1 MNNNSAKTLFDNKTY
16 VFMTECLS
24 TNDYLLKLLKKK
36 NYEEGTMVNTSY
48 QKDGRGQ
55 RNNEWL
61 SKKDKNLTFSFLLEP
76 NIKLSNQFLL
86 HIITSISIFKTL
98 LEINIK
104 NISIKWP
111 NDIYVNDKKIAGIL
125 IENLVYRKF
134 IHKSVIGVGLNIN
147 QANFGSLNA
156 TSIINETLKKH
167 SLDQILKIFKSTFNK
182 EYLKLNSNKIHE
194 EFDFYKKNLI
204 GYQVEKKYEYN
215 SDVIKGKIIDIL
227 SDGILV
233 IQTKNSIMKLNFGDI
248 RLV

>member
-1 MNNNSAKTLFDNKTY
+1 MG
-16 VFMTECLS
+16 C
-24 TNDYLLKLLKKK
+24 
-36 NYEEGTMVNTSY
+36 
-48 QKDGRGQ
+48 
-55 RNNEWL
+55 
-61 SKKDKNLTFSFLLEP
+61 
-76 NIKLSNQFLL
+76 KLSLVL
-86 HIITSISIFKTL
+86 A
-98 LEINIK
+98 
-104 NISIKWP
+104 
-111 NDIYVNDKKIAGIL
+111 DYKKIAGIL

>member
-16 VFMTECLS
+16 IFMTECLS

-36 NYEEGTMVNTSY
+36 NYEEGTMVHTNY
-48 QKDGRGQ
+48 QKNGRGQ

-61 SKKDKNLTFSFLLEP
+61 SENGKNLTFSFLLEP
-76 NIKLSNQFLL
+76 YVELSNQFFL

-98 LEINIK
+98 LKINIK

>member
-1 MNNNSAKTLFDNKTY
+1 M
-16 VFMTECLS
+16 
-24 TNDYLLKLLKKK
+24 
-36 NYEEGTMVNTSY
+36 
-48 QKDGRGQ
+48 
-55 RNNEWL
+55 
-61 SKKDKNLTFSFLLEP
+61 
-76 NIKLSNQFLL
+76 
-86 HIITSISIFKTL
+86 
-98 LEINIK
+98 
-104 NISIKWP
+104 
-111 NDIYVNDKKIAGIL
+111 
-125 IENLVYRKF
+125 
-134 IHKSVIGVGLNIN
+134 IGVGLNIN

>member
-1 MNNNSAKTLFDNKTY
+1 M
-16 VFMTECLS
+16 VH
-24 TNDYLLKLLKKK
+24 TN
-36 NYEEGTMVNTSY
+36 Y
-48 QKDGRGQ
+48 QKNGRGQ

-61 SKKDKNLTFSFLLEP
+61 SENGKNLTFSFLLEP
-76 NIKLSNQFLL
+76 YVELSNQFFL

-98 LEINIK
+98 LKINIK

-167 SLDQILKIFKSTFNK
+167 SLDQILKIFK
-182 EYLKLNSNKIHE
+182 
-194 EFDFYKKNLI
+194 
-204 GYQVEKKYEYN
+204 
-215 SDVIKGKIIDIL
+215 
-227 SDGILV
+227 
-233 IQTKNSIMKLNFGDI
+233 
-248 RLV
+248 

>member
-16 VFMTECLS
+16 IFMTECLS

-36 NYEEGTMVNTSY
+36 NYEEGTMVHTNY
-48 QKDGRGQ
+48 QKNGRGQ

-61 SKKDKNLTFSFLLEP
+61 SENGKNLTFSFLLEP
-76 NIKLSNQFLL
+76 YVELSNQFFL

-98 LEINIK
+98 LKINIK

-227 SDGILV
+227 SDGVLV

>member
-16 VFMTECLS
+16 IFMTECLS

-36 NYEEGTMVNTSY
+36 NYEEGTMVHTNY
-48 QKDGRGQ
+48 QKNGRGQ

-61 SKKDKNLTFSFLLEP
+61 SENGKNLTFSFLLEP
-76 NIKLSNQFLL
+76 YVELSNQFFL

-98 LEINIK
+98 LKINIK

-167 SLDQILKIFKSTFNK
+167 SLNQILKIFKSIFNK

>member
-1 MNNNSAKTLFDNKTY
+1 
-16 VFMTECLS
+16 MTEWLS

-36 NYEEGTMVNTSY
+36 NYEEGTMVHTNY
-48 QKDGRGQ
+48 QKNGRGQ

-61 SKKDKNLTFSFLLEP
+61 SENGKNLTFSFLLEP
-76 NIKLSNQFLL
+76 YVELSNQFFL
-86 HIITSISIFKTL
+86 HIITSISRFKTL
-98 LEINIK
+98 LKINIK
-104 NISIKWP
+104 NVSIKWP

-215 SDVIKGKIIDIL
+215 SDLIKGKIIDIL

>member
-16 VFMTECLS
+16 IFMTECLS

-36 NYEEGTMVNTSY
+36 NYEEGTMVHTNY
-48 QKDGRGQ
+48 QKNGRGQ

-61 SKKDKNLTFSFLLEP
+61 SENGKNLTFSFLLEP
-76 NIKLSNQFLL
+76 YVELSNQFFL

-98 LEINIK
+98 LKINIK

-215 SDVIKGKIIDIL
+215 SDLIKGKIIDIL

>member
-1 MNNNSAKTLFDNKTY
+1 MSNNSAKTLFDNKTY

-36 NYEEGTMVNTSY
+36 SYQEGTMVNTSY
-48 QKDGRGQ
+48 QKGGRGQ
-55 RNNEWL
+55 RNNNWL
-61 SKKDKNLTFSFLLEP
+61 SEKGKNLTFSFLLEP
-76 NIKLSNQFLL
+76 NIELSNQFLL

-147 QANFGSLNA
+147 QTNFGILNA
-156 TSIINETLKKH
+156 TSTINQTMKKH
-167 SLDQILKIFKSTFNK
+167 NLDQILQIFKSIFNK

-204 GYQVEKKYEYN
+204 GYQREKKYEYN
-215 SDVIKGKIIDIL
+215 SAVIKGKIIDVL
-227 SDGILV
+227 SDGIFV
-233 IQTKNSIMKLNFGDI
+233 IQTKDSIIKLNFCDI

>member
-16 VFMTECLS
+16 IFMTECLS

-36 NYEEGTMVNTSY
+36 NYEEGTMVHTNY
-48 QKDGRGQ
+48 QKNGRAQ

-61 SKKDKNLTFSFLLEP
+61 SENGKNLTFSFLLEP
-76 NIKLSNQFLL
+76 YVELSNQFFL

-98 LEINIK
+98 LKINIK

>member
-36 NYEEGTMVNTSY
+36 SYEEGTMVNTSY
-48 QKDGRGQ
+48 QKGGRGQ

-61 SKKDKNLTFSFLLEP
+61 SEKGKNLTFSFLLEP

-98 LEINIK
+98 LKIKIK

-125 IENLVYRKF
+125 IENIVYRKF

-147 QANFGSLNA
+147 QVNFGSLNA
-156 TSIINETLKKH
+156 TSIINETMKKH
-167 SLDQILKIFKSTFNK
+167 NLNQIIQIFKSIFNK

-194 EFDFYKKNLI
+194 EFDYYKNNLI
-204 GYQVEKKYEYN
+204 GYQIEKKYEYN
-215 SDVIKGKIIDIL
+215 SGVIKGKIIDVL

-233 IQTKNSIMKLNFGDI
+233 IQTKDSIMKLNFGDI

>member
-16 VFMTECLS
+16 IFMTECLS

-36 NYEEGTMVNTSY
+36 NYEEGTMVHTNY
-48 QKDGRGQ
+48 QKNGRGQ

-61 SKKDKNLTFSFLLEP
+61 SENGKNLTFSFLLEP
-76 NIKLSNQFLL
+76 YVELSNQFFL

-98 LEINIK
+98 LKINIK

-134 IHKSVIGVGLNIN
+134 IHKSVIGIGLNIN

>member
-1 MNNNSAKTLFDNKTY
+1 
-16 VFMTECLS
+16 MTECLS

-36 NYEEGTMVNTSY
+36 NYEEGTMVHTNY
-48 QKDGRGQ
+48 QKNGRGQ

-61 SKKDKNLTFSFLLEP
+61 SENGKNLTFSFLLEP
-76 NIKLSNQFLL
+76 CVELSNQFFL

-98 LEINIK
+98 LKINIK

-167 SLDQILKIFKSTFNK
+167 SLNQILKIFKSTFNK

>member
-16 VFMTECLS
+16 IFMTECLS

-36 NYEEGTMVNTSY
+36 NYEEGTMVHTNY
-48 QKDGRGQ
+48 QKNGRGQ

-61 SKKDKNLTFSFLLEP
+61 SENGKNLTFSFLLEP
-76 NIKLSNQFLL
+76 YVELSNQFFL

-98 LEINIK
+98 LKINIK

-156 TSIINETLKKH
+156 TSIINETLKRH

>member
-1 MNNNSAKTLFDNKTY
+1 M
-16 VFMTECLS
+16 VH
-24 TNDYLLKLLKKK
+24 TN
-36 NYEEGTMVNTSY
+36 Y
-48 QKDGRGQ
+48 QKNGRGQ

-61 SKKDKNLTFSFLLEP
+61 SENGKNLTFSFLLEP
-76 NIKLSNQFLL
+76 YVELSNQFFL

-98 LEINIK
+98 LKINIK
-104 NISIKWP
+104 NVSIKWP

>member
-16 VFMTECLS
+16 IFMTECLS

-36 NYEEGTMVNTSY
+36 NYEEGTMVHTNY
-48 QKDGRGQ
+48 QKNGRGQ

-61 SKKDKNLTFSFLLEP
+61 SENGKNLTFSFLLEP
-76 NIKLSNQFLL
+76 YVELSNQFFL

-98 LEINIK
+98 LKINIK

-167 SLDQILKIFKSTFNK
+167 SLDQILKIFKSIFNK

>member
-16 VFMTECLS
+16 IFMTECLS

-36 NYEEGTMVNTSY
+36 NYEEGTMVHTNY
-48 QKDGRGQ
+48 QKNGRGQ
-55 RNNEWL
+55 RNHEWL
-61 SKKDKNLTFSFLLEP
+61 SENGKNLTFSFLLEP
-76 NIKLSNQFLL
+76 YVELSNQFFL

-98 LEINIK
+98 LKINIK

>member
-16 VFMTECLS
+16 IFMTECLS

-36 NYEEGTMVNTSY
+36 NYEEGTMVHTNY
-48 QKDGRGQ
+48 QKNGRGQ

-61 SKKDKNLTFSFLLEP
+61 SENGKNLTFSFLLEP
-76 NIKLSNQFLL
+76 YVELSNQFFL

>member
-16 VFMTECLS
+16 IFMTECLS

-36 NYEEGTMVNTSY
+36 NYEEGTMVHTNY
-48 QKDGRGQ
+48 QKNGRGQ

-61 SKKDKNLTFSFLLEP
+61 SENGKNLTFSFLLEP
-76 NIKLSNQFLL
+76 YVELSNQFFL

-98 LEINIK
+98 LKINIK

-156 TSIINETLKKH
+156 TSIINENLKKH

>member
-16 VFMTECLS
+16 IFMTECLS

-36 NYEEGTMVNTSY
+36 NYEEGTMVNTNY
-48 QKDGRGQ
+48 QKNGRGQ

-61 SKKDKNLTFSFLLEP
+61 SENGKNLTFSFLLEP
-76 NIKLSNQFLL
+76 YVELSNQFFL

-98 LEINIK
+98 LKINIK

>member
-1 MNNNSAKTLFDNKTY
+1 MSNNSAKTLFDNKTY

-36 NYEEGTMVNTSY
+36 SYQEGTMVNTSY
-48 QKDGRGQ
+48 QKGGRGQ
-55 RNNEWL
+55 RNNNWL
-61 SKKDKNLTFSFLLEP
+61 SEKGKNLTFSFLLEP
-76 NIKLSNQFLL
+76 NIELSNQFLL

-147 QANFGSLNA
+147 QTNFGILNA
-156 TSIINETLKKH
+156 TSTINQTMKKH
-167 SLDQILKIFKSTFNK
+167 NLDQILQIFKSIFNK

-204 GYQVEKKYEYN
+204 GYQTEKKYEYN
-215 SDVIKGKIIDIL
+215 SAVIKGKIIDVL

-233 IQTKNSIMKLNFGDI
+233 IQTKDSIKKLNFCDI

>member
-16 VFMTECLS
+16 IFMTECLS

-36 NYEEGTMVNTSY
+36 NYEEGTMVHTNY
-48 QKDGRGQ
+48 QKNGRGQ

-61 SKKDKNLTFSFLLEP
+61 SENGKNLTFSFLLEP
-76 NIKLSNQFLL
+76 YVELSNQFFL
-86 HIITSISIFKTL
+86 HIITSISVFKTL
-98 LEINIK
+98 LKINIK
-104 NISIKWP
+104 NVSIKWP

>member
-1 MNNNSAKTLFDNKTY
+1 MSNNSAKTLFDNKTY

-36 NYEEGTMVNTSY
+36 NYEEGTMINTSY
-48 QKDGRGQ
+48 QKGGRGQ
-55 RNNEWL
+55 RNHEWL
-61 SKKDKNLTFSFLLEP
+61 SEKGKNLTFSFLLEP

-98 LEINIK
+98 LKINIK

-111 NDIYVNDKKIAGIL
+111 NDIYVNNKKIAGIL

-147 QANFGSLNA
+147 QVKFSSLNA
-156 TSIINETLKKH
+156 TSIINETMKKH
-167 SLDQILKIFKSTFNK
+167 NLNQIIQIFKSIFNK

-194 EFDFYKKNLI
+194 EFDYYKKNLI
-204 GYQVEKKYEYN
+204 GYQIEKKYEYN
-215 SDVIKGKIIDIL
+215 SGVIKGKIIDVL

-233 IQTKNSIMKLNFGDI
+233 IQTKDSIMKLNFGDI

>member
-16 VFMTECLS
+16 IFMTECLS

-36 NYEEGTMVNTSY
+36 NYEEGTMVHTNY
-48 QKDGRGQ
+48 QKNGRGQ

-61 SKKDKNLTFSFLLEP
+61 SENGKNLTFSFLLEP
-76 NIKLSNQFLL
+76 YVELSNQFFL

-98 LEINIK
+98 LKINIK

-204 GYQVEKKYEYN
+204 GYQIEKKYEYN

>member
-16 VFMTECLS
+16 IFMTECLS

-36 NYEEGTMVNTSY
+36 NYEEGTMVHTNY
-48 QKDGRGQ
+48 QKNGRGQ

-61 SKKDKNLTFSFLLEP
+61 SENGKNLTFSFLLEP
-76 NIKLSNQFLL
+76 YVELSNQFFL

-98 LEINIK
+98 LKINLK
-104 NISIKWP
+104 KISIKWP

>member
-16 VFMTECLS
+16 IFMTECLS

-36 NYEEGTMVNTSY
+36 NYEEGTMVHTNY
-48 QKDGRGQ
+48 QKNGRGQ
-55 RNNEWL
+55 RNIEWL
-61 SKKDKNLTFSFLLEP
+61 SENGKNLTFSFLLEP
-76 NIKLSNQFLL
+76 YVELSNQFFL

-98 LEINIK
+98 LKINIK